1 MKFLCV
7 DCNEAMK
14 LESTSGPD
22 NGSMTVLFRCP
33 DCGRATAMLTNA
45 METQMVHSLG
55 VKIGGRTDAPRPME
69 TIRGSLSHGA
79 QPPNGEY
86 EVDAMGHTSGADPT
100 TSGDSESKC
109 PFSSAVAESIEQSEQ
124 NGDIVWTA
132 EASARME
139 RIPMFVRSMVRKRIE
154 EVAIQQQ
161 IREIDLK
168 VLEEVR
174 GEMGM

>member
-1 MKFLCV
+1 MKFLCI
-7 DCNEAMK
+7 DCDEAMK

-55 VKIGGRTDAPRPME
+55 VKIGGRTESPQPME
-69 TIRGSLSHGA
+69 TIRGSLSHGDDQVA
-79 QPPNGEY
+79 GGNGHPPS
-86 EVDAMGHTSGADPT
+86 SGPQA
-100 TSGDSESKC
+100 SGSSEAKC
-109 PFSSAVAESIEQSEQ
+109 PFSSMVAETIENPEYD
-124 NGDIVWTA
+124 GGVVWTD

-139 RIPMFVRSMVRKRIE
+139 RIPMFVRGMVRKRIE
-154 EVAIQQQ
+154 EVATQQQ

-168 VLEEVR
+168 VLEQVR
-174 GEMGM
+174 GDMGM